1 MGSSRLG
8 GDFDRLWAAFASSSF
23 GTGLAFGALPLIA
36 VLVLRADPFEVS
48 LLAAGGLAVGSVAA
62 MPLGPWIEFH
72 RKKPLM
78 VAMDLVRFVAMAS
91 VPVAFALG
99 WLTFAQ
105 LLAVTIITA
114 TANIAFT
121 SASGAF
127 LKQMVPSGSLIL
139 ANSRFEATTWT
150 TTATGPPLGG
160 ALIGVFGPVVTV
172 IANSVS
178 YLVSALAL
186 LTIAGREQRP
196 ARRVGQ
202 WFRVADLLEGWRFIL
217 SDRLLRSLF
226 LNTTVVS
233 GLIMA
238 TDPLLAVLLL
248 GEFGFEAWQ
257 YGLAFGLPCLGGLL
271 GSRLA
276 PRLVARFGPQRV
288 LYISGILRVC
298 WPVALVFARPG
309 LPGLL
314 TVIAIEF
321 VLITSIAVFNPV
333 FATCRLQRLQPE
345 QVARAL
351 TAWRISGNATIATLT
366 AIWGVIAGFIG
377 AHAGIVLAGVA
388 LLATPTLLPRRV
400 FDS

>member
-1 MGSSRLG
+1 MRSSRLG
-8 GDFDRLWAAFASSSF
+8 RDFDRLWVAFASSSF

-36 VLVLRADPFEVS
+36 VLVLHADPFEVS
-48 LLAAGGLAVGSVAA
+48 LLAAAGLAVGSVVA

-78 VAMDLVRFVAMAS
+78 VAMDLVRFIAMAS

-105 LLAVTIITA
+105 LLAVTIISA

-127 LKQMVPSGSLIL
+127 LKQMVPSDSLIL

-160 ALIGVFGPVVTV
+160 ALISVFGPVVTV

-178 YLVSALAL
+178 YLVSAFAL

-196 ARRVGQ
+196 ARRVDQ
-202 WFRVADLLEGWRFIL
+202 RFRVADLIEGWRFIL
-217 SDRLLRSLF
+217 SDRPLRSLF
-226 LNTTVVS
+226 INTTIVN

-271 GSRLA
+271 GARLA
-276 PRLVARFGPQRV
+276 PRLIARFGPQRV
-288 LYISGILRVC
+288 LYVSGVLRVC
-298 WPVALVFARPG
+298 WPVAFLFARPG
-309 LPGLL
+309 VPGLL

-321 VLITSIAVFNPV
+321 ALITSIAVFNPV
-333 FATCRLQRLQPE
+333 FATYRLQRLQPE

-351 TAWRISGNATIATLT
+351 TAWRISGNATIAALT
-366 AIWGVIAGFIG
+366 AAWGVIAGFVG
-377 AHAGIVLAGVA
+377 VHAAIVLAGVA
-388 LLATPTLLPRRV
+388 LLATPVLLPRRG
-400 FDS
+400 FDL